1 MVASLRLAEHRAEK
15 KNRILQ
21 SMSQTEKEERGVEGL
36 MLGAPCAAVE
46 LPMEL
51 GQELHPMQGAWKI
64 SYHLALE

>member
-1 MVASLRLAEHRAEK
+1 
-15 KNRILQ
+15 
-21 SMSQTEKEERGVEGL
+21 MSQTEKEERGVEGL

-51 GQELHPMQGAWKI
+51 GQELNPIQGAWKI